1 MTIKRLLH
9 LTNAVS
15 IITLLGLFLLFYFTQ
30 SSSENTIKEL
40 VDREMNTLFSLQE
53 LKTNATQVIASIRNV
68 IINPK
73 DEKSK
78 QNAVKYFDEALKNIN
93 EATKLSNGA
102 SQEELKKLSKQWQ
115 DVNVKIK
122 EIIGLIEQ
130 GKKEEAQRKS
140 EEFTEIWRNI
150 RDNVLSKIIKEKQ
163 VYFNKAKEDSIN
175 FMKRNFYIFS
185 ALFILSA
192 IAINILLLLTDKALK
207 AIPDMAQK
215 LEEVAQGDFSTIGFG
230 KGYRLRKDEVGVIAR
245 SIRSVEEFT
254 QSLVKNIMDTTAMIQ
269 STANSLQTNVETLK
283 TKSNEQTS
291 QSHQIA
297 TAAEEMSQTITD
309 IAKNAAQASDL
320 AGESMKVAE
329 EGVLLSDKATN
340 IVNKA
345 NQSTEELKK
354 TIDSLNS
361 SVEEIGD
368 IVTVIKDIADQTNLL
383 ALNAAIEAA
392 RAGEQGRGFA
402 VVADEVRKLAER
414 TIKATDE
421 IAQKITRVQ
430 AESRESIKNMDEA
443 AEQVSLALNAL
454 SEVRDSLGRIADYS
468 QKVKDAITQIATAT
482 EEQSSASDEVAH
494 SAERSSALA
503 QDVKNTTEEVTKEV
517 ENLNNVIKKLTEAI
531 KGVKV

>member
-15 IITLLGLFLLFYFTQ
+15 IITLLGLFLLFYFTEKN
-30 SSSENTIKEL
+30 SENTIKEL
-40 VDREMNTLFSLQE
+40 VDREMKILFSLQE
-53 LKTNATQVIASIRNV
+53 LKTNATQMVASIRNV
-68 IINPK
+68 ILNPK

-93 EATKLSNGA
+93 EATTLSKEA

-115 DVNVKIK
+115 NINIKLK
-122 EIIGLIEQ
+122 EIIVLVEQ

-150 RDNVLSKIIKEKQ
+150 RDNVLSKIINEEQASFKKSEE
-163 VYFNKAKEDSIN
+163 ASIN
-175 FMKRNFYIFS
+175 LMKRNFYIFS
-185 ALFILSA
+185 TLFIFSA
-192 IAINILLLLTDKALK
+192 LAINMLLFLTNKALK

-215 LEEVAQGDFSTIGFG
+215 LEEVAKGDFSQIGFG
-230 KGYRLRKDEVGVIAR
+230 KGYRLRKDEIGVIAR

-254 QSLVKNIMDTTAMIQ
+254 HSLVKKIMDATTMIQ
-269 STANSLQTNVETLK
+269 KTANSLQMNVETLK
-283 TKSNEQTS
+283 TKSKEQTS

-320 AGESMKVAE
+320 ATESMKVAQ

-345 NQSTEELKK
+345 NQSTEKLKK

-361 SVEEIGD
+361 SIEEIGD

-443 AEQVSLALNAL
+443 VEQVLQALKAL
-454 SEVRDSLGRIADYS
+454 SEVKESLGRIVDFS
-468 QKVKDAITQIATAT
+468 QRVKDAITQIATAT

-494 SAERSSALA
+494 SAERSSEFS
-503 QDVKNTTEEVTKEV
+503 QDVKNTTEEVIKEV
-517 ENLNNVIKKLTEAI
+517 ENLNNVITKLTEAI